1 MIVFYQ
7 FRKRENVNVNRAD
20 KKEARASIKA
30 VYLPSS
36 FVKTLSNI
44 FFYTRAIYRNNL
56 DEPTQQR
63 S

>member
-1 MIVFYQ
+1 MWTKTGPI
-7 FRKRENVNVNRAD
+7 